1 MGMSIS
7 DRRSAYADEY
17 RERWAACKV
26 DPERAREAGR
36 VADIMISNQGRYE
49 HISELASGGV
59 IPWWFIALAHN
70 RESGMDFTRHLHE
83 GSRLT
88 GRTQDVPKGR
98 PKAPPTNG
106 KSYTFEESAV
116 DALTMPG
123 KAFDKIKVWDVA
135 EVFFRLELYNGFGY
149 RAKGIPS
156 PYLWAGTNQSDERGK
171 YVRDHV
177 FDPNAVERQ
186 LGCAAIMLELRDR
199 GVVLFSDGEHE
210 GQAGGVT
217 SGKLSVGSSGWE
229 VGAVQRRLSSL
240 GYHVGK
246 VDERFGPQTRAAVL
260 DFQARNGLL
269 ETGEVDAST
278 REALGSAA
286 PREVS
291 TDRSEATADDL
302 RKAGSTTVAAA
313 DKVTLLGRITM
324 WLGIGGTASA
334 GADAAGLS
342 DTIKTA
348 TDQVGALKDLAASLA
363 SLGHWALAHWWVIA
377 LAAGIAAWWFGR
389 DIIAARVADHRSGA
403 HLGR

>member
-1 MGMSIS
+1 MGMPIS
-7 DRRSAYADEY
+7 DRRAAYADEY
-17 RERWAACKV
+17 RKRWAACKV

-49 HISELASGGV
+49 HISVIASGGV

-98 PKAPPTNG
+98 PKAPPANG
-106 KSYTFEESAV
+106 KTYTFEESAV

-177 FDPNAVERQ
+177 FDQNAIERQ
-186 LGCAAIMLELRDR
+186 LGCAAIMLALRDR
-199 GVVLFSDGEHE
+199 GVVLFPDGEHA
-210 GQAGGVT
+210 GQSGG
-217 SGKLSVGSSGWE
+217 GPGENLSVGSSGWE
-229 VGAVQRRLSSL
+229 VGAVQRRLSAL
-240 GYHVGK
+240 GYLVGK

-260 DFQARNGLL
+260 DFQARNGLPA
-269 ETGEVDAST
+269 TGEVDAAT
-278 REALGSAA
+278 RTALGSAA
-286 PREVS
+286 SREV
-291 TDRSEATADDL
+291 TAARAEATVDDL
-302 RKAGSTTVAAA
+302 RAAGSTTVAAA
-313 DKVTLLGRITM
+313 DKVGLIGKAAAA
-324 WLGIGGTASA
+324 LGIGGAASD
-334 GADAAGLS
+334 GADLTGLS

-348 TDQVGALKDLAASLA
+348 TDQVGALKDLGASLA
-363 SLGHWALAHWWVIA
+363 SLGHWALAHWWLIA

-389 DIIAARVADHRSGA
+389 DILAARVADHRSGA